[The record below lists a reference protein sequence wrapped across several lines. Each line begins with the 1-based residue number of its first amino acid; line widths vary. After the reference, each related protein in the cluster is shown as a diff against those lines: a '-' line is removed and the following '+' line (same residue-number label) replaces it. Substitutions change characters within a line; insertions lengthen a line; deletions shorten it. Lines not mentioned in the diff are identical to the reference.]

1 MLNRITPPGK
11 TSPGNPNTS
20 STVFHSPAAAA
31 FWPPV
36 VCVREIVGSETRRMT
51 TAAKVHV
58 LIDDS
63 FVFFIDS
70 SNSAM
75 MWFRLQPPS
84 SRSKRH
90 LYSMKRG
97 RRHLLLSV
105 PDTRGFRRF
114 ARLVFAQ
121 QRTVSPIRGRIG
133 RFVCGVA

>member
-36 VCVREIVGSETRRMT
+36 VCVREVVGRETRKMI

-58 LIDDS
+58 LLDDS

-70 SNSAM
+70 SYLAM

-84 SRSKRH
+84 NRSKRH

-97 RRHLLLSV
+97 RRHPRLSV
-105 PDTRGFRRF
+105 PDTRGFRRS
-114 ARLVFAQ
+114 AHLVFAQ
-121 QRTVSPIRGRIG
+121 QRKVFPIRGRISQ
-133 RFVCGVA
+133 FVCGVE